1 MKHILTFA
9 AAALLLAACSGKQ
22 QERTSSA
29 TSRET
34 VSKETTAAPE
44 AKKGADVTTWS
55 GNINGKIPV
64 FMAYTRKENVLSGQI
79 VYLNTKGRQPIRII
93 GTIDETGDYRIL
105 EFEASGNITGIISGK
120 PDGKVFNGTW
130 FSPKTRKD
138 LPMALSAKDTTV
150 TSEDFEADIRT
161 AAGSYRYEYSEEG
174 PQGGLTLEKL
184 SDGKW
189 TFSVSAVTGAPARN
203 IADIGT
209 DTITFSGNSFKYKVP
224 DSDSCEFSVR
234 IFKDF
239 VIVKELHD
247 FEACMGMFGHNATIE
262 GVFLK

>member
-1 MKHILTFA
+1 MRYILTFA
-9 AAALLLAACSGKQ
+9 TAVLLLAACSGQQ
-22 QERTSSA
+22 QEGASPAGSHEIVT
-29 TSRET
+29 
-34 VSKETTAAPE
+34 KEADAAPA
-44 AKKGADVTTWS
+44 AKNTAEVTTWS
-55 GNINGKIPV
+55 GSINGKIPV
-64 FMAYTRKENVLSGQI
+64 FMAYTRKEDVLSGQI
-79 VYLNTKGRQPIRII
+79 IYLNTKGRQPIRII

-105 EFEASGNITGIISGK
+105 EFEASGNITGIITGK
-120 PDGKVFNGTW
+120 PAGKVFNGTW

-138 LPMALSAKDTTV
+138 FPMALSAKDTSV
-150 TSEDFEADIRT
+150 TPGDFDGDAKT
-161 AAGSYRYEYSEEG
+161 AAGSYRYEYGEEG
-174 PQGGLTLEKL
+174 PQGGLELKKL
-184 SDGKW
+184 SGDKW
-189 TFSVSAVTGAPARN
+189 AFSVSAVTGAPARN

-209 DTITFSGNSFKYKVP
+209 DTIAFTGNTFQYKVP